1 MTKQFH
7 VKKKKLL
14 ARYNRRIL
22 VLNILPIAF
31 VLMLLFMAYFPPET
45 LNIIPYYRFYFLF
58 LTVCMGYS
66 FVTVLAG
73 SLIANSRFKGHMK
86 HSFVEIENGSLIVS
100 RYTQSVF
107 RDGKFI
113 DYKKL
118 WVIDLT
124 KVEDIYYYKGTV
136 IVTAPARCFH
146 EESDWLGFTK
156 SRKGIQFD
164 RWWYDM
170 NGGVLLNGVEIPN
183 DFASGQRIARTI
195 ENATGIMRRKEE
207 KRRAFR
213 ERMLAIAEKRK
224 A

>member
-1 MTKQFH
+1 M
-7 VKKKKLL
+7 
-14 ARYNRRIL
+14 
-22 VLNILPIAF
+22 LNILPIAF
-31 VLMLLFMAYFPPET
+31 VLMLLVMAYFPPEQRSM
-45 LNIIPYYRFYFLF
+45 IYYRFYFLF
-58 LTVCMGYS
+58 LTICMGYS
-66 FVTVLAG
+66 FVTVLTG
-73 SLIANSRFKGHMK
+73 SLIAHSRLSGNMK
-86 HSFVEIENGSLIVS
+86 HTFVEIENGSLVVS

-118 WVIDLT
+118 WIIDLA

-146 EESDWLGFTK
+146 EESDWLSFTK
-156 SRKGIQFD
+156 TRDGIEFD

-170 NGGVLLNGVEIPN
+170 NGGTLLNGVEIPD

-207 KRRAFR
+207 KRREFR
-213 ERMLAIAEKRK
+213 ERMLAIAGKRK
-224 A
+224 AN